1 MCLTIYIPPELK
13 VVMHELYEGFF
24 FFFFFFFFYR
34 KFVVYEKDTTG
45 CISS

>member
-1 MCLTIYIPPELK
+1 MAIELEPVYISALSDRIVSLMYK
-13 VVMHELYEGFF
+13 AVAH
-24 FFFFFFFFYR
+24 FFFYR